1 MMTSSESNIS
11 DRDDGGPHS
20 TIVVLTPPQ
29 VKQMALVGLVIRST
43 TPAPTPTRHRASGS
57 NCTASVSDYPEE
69 DSHLPLF
76 GPPNVDRLKAR
87 GDAPG
92 LIKALEYQ
100 KLWRVRRDAA
110 VALGQIG
117 DADAVEPLIAGLK
130 DDNPSVRLAAAEAL
144 GEIGDA
150 GALGPL
156 IAALKS
162 PAVDVRKAAAESLG
176 QIGDAG
182 SLGPLMAALKD
193 ASWSVRRAA
202 ADALG
207 QIGDADAVAPLR
219 VAFEDQD
226 SNVRRAAAAALATLG
241 WQPTEA
247 KSKT

>member
-1 MMTSSESNIS
+1 MTSRESNIS
-11 DRDDGGPHS
+11 DLNGNGPHS
-20 TIVVLTPPQ
+20 GIVVGTPPQ
-29 VKQMALVGLVIRST
+29 VKRVALVGFHL
-43 TPAPTPTRHRASGS
+43 HR
-57 NCTASVSDYPEE
+57 VRVRLPRE

-110 VALGQIG
+110 AALGQIG
-117 DADAVEPLIAGLK
+117 DADAVEPLIAGLQ
-130 DDNPSVRLAAAEAL
+130 DDNPSVRRAAAEAL
-144 GEIGDA
+144 GQIGDVS
-150 GALGPL
+150 ALGPL

-162 PAVDVRKAAAESLG
+162 PAVDVRKTAAEALG

-182 SLGPLMAALKD
+182 SLGPLLAALKD

-202 ADALG
+202 AESLG
-207 QIGDADAVAPLR
+207 QIGDADAVEPLK

-226 SNVRRAAAAALATLG
+226 SNVRRAAGAALAALG
-241 WQPTEA
+241 WQQTGTRSE
-247 KSKT
+247 T

>member
-1 MMTSSESNIS
+1 MELFGLIIC
-11 DRDDGGPHS
+11 S
-20 TIVVLTPPQ
+20 T
-29 VKQMALVGLVIRST
+29 R
-43 TPAPTPTRHRASGS
+43 PAPTPTRRTASGS
-57 NCTASVSDYPEE
+57 NCAASVSDYREE

-130 DDNPSVRLAAAEAL
+130 DDNPSVRRAAAEAL
-144 GEIGDA
+144 GQIGDA
-150 GALGPL
+150 AALGPL

-162 PAVDVRKAAAESLG
+162 AAVDVRKTAAEALG

-202 ADALG
+202 AESLG
-207 QIGDADAVAPLR
+207 QIGDADAVEPLK
-219 VAFEDQD
+219 VAYEDQD
-226 SNVRRAAAAALATLG
+226 SNVRRTAAAALAALG
-241 WQPTEA
+241 WQPTGA

>member
-1 MMTSSESNIS
+1 MIATPVVRIARWSCGHRLRSSKW
-11 DRDDGGPHS
+11 R
-20 TIVVLTPPQ
+20 L
-29 VKQMALVGLVIRST
+29 
-43 TPAPTPTRHRASGS
+43 PA
-57 NCTASVSDYPEE
+57 NCTGSVSDYPQE

-117 DADAVEPLIAGLK
+117 DAEAVEPLVAGLR

-144 GEIGDA
+144 GRIGDA
-150 GALGPL
+150 GALVPL

-162 PAVDVRKAAAESLG
+162 PAVDIRKAAAESLG

-182 SLGPLMAALKD
+182 SLGPLTAALRD

-202 ADALG
+202 AEALG
-207 QIGDADAVAPLR
+207 KIGDAGAVEALK
-219 VAFEDQD
+219 VAFEDLD
-226 SNVRRAAAAALATLG
+226 SNVRRAAADALAALG
-241 WQPTEA
+241 WQPTGVKPETSA
-247 KSKT
+247 RGPRHRPQSSER